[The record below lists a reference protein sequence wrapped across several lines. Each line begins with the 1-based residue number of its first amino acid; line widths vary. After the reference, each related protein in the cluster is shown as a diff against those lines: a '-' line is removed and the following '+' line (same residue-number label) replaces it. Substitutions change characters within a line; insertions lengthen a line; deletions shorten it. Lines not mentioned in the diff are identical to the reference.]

1 MHIEGQKSIQSTA
14 SAEHAAASGVG
25 APAWATLR
33 GEETGIGGMGQGSC
47 MVISAMASVSSV
59 SSLSH
64 EGHQNP
70 ESPGWRR
77 WPREH
82 PLSPSPLAPEVPHR
96 LPQEACGED

>member
-1 MHIEGQKSIQSTA
+1 MHIEGQKSIRSMA
-14 SAEHAAASGVG
+14 SAEHAAVSGVE

-33 GEETGIGGMGQGSC
+33 GKETGIGGQGSC
-47 MVISAMASVSSV
+47 MVISAMASMASV

-77 WPREH
+77 WPCEH
-82 PLSPSPLAPEVPHR
+82 PPSPSPLAPEVPHH